1 MNPHPYCESP
11 FSFRR
16 RHSREVVV
24 GDPARGGVVIG
35 GDQPVV
41 VQSMI
46 TCDTMD
52 TAECV
57 KQTLELVAV
66 GCQIVRITAPT
77 VKDAA
82 NLKNIVAELRARGC
96 FVPIVADI
104 HFKPEAAL
112 EAAKWVEVVRVN
124 PGNYAD
130 SKKFAVKEY
139 SDAQYAAELARIE
152 EKFTP
157 LVKLCRELGR
167 AMRIGTNHGSLSDR
181 IMNRFGDS
189 PLGMVESALEFARI
203 ARKHD
208 FHNFKFSMKSSNPKI
223 MIQCYRLLVTRLEQ
237 EGPDWNYPIHLGVT
251 EAGEGEDGRIKS
263 AIGIGSLLCD
273 GLGDT
278 IRVSLTEDS
287 PREIEVCCDL
297 LAEIPRLT
305 VAAEVISIT
314 AASKTSSGWPF
325 DPYTYTRR
333 PTPEIE
339 LAESVKCGGEQT
351 VRVVVTRATW
361 DKVAHKLSPRA
372 DVKPEAVYED
382 LKIHEI
388 DPTREFEI
396 NCDTQLVTVKD
407 GTPLPA
413 IAAFRL
419 LAARLKRLGRNNPIL
434 LKDCLDIGPAPLQ
447 SKAALLRASVVIGS
461 LLADGIGDAIL
472 VRSESGAGQ
481 SLQLAFNILQAAG
494 CRSFKTD
501 YVACPSC
508 GRTLFN
514 LQTVTARIK
523 ARTEHLKG
531 VKIAIMGCIVNGP
544 GEMADA
550 DFGYVG
556 GAPGKINLYVGKTPV
571 KFNIPEAEA
580 VDRLVDLI
588 HEHGKWTEPE
598 RNVPGALALH

>member
-1 MNPHPYCESP
+1 MRYCESP
-11 FSFRR
+11 FFYQRR
-16 RHSREVVV
+16 KTREIVI
-24 GDPARGGVVIG
+24 GDPKNGGVIMG
-35 GDQPVV
+35 GDHPVV
-41 VQSMI
+41 KQSML

-52 TAECV
+52 TAESV

-66 GCQIVRITAPT
+66 GCQLVRITAPT

-82 NLKNIVAELRARGC
+82 NLQNIVTELRKLGC
-96 FVPIVADI
+96 KVPIVADI
-104 HFKPEAAL
+104 HFKPEAAM
-112 EAAKWVEVVRVN
+112 EAVKWVEVVRVN

-130 SKKFAVKEY
+130 SKKFAIKEY
-139 SDAQYAAELARIE
+139 NDEQYAAELKRIE

-157 LVKLCRELGR
+157 LVIEAKKLKRCV
-167 AMRIGTNHGSLSDR
+167 RIGTNHGSLSDR
-181 IMNRFGDS
+181 IMNRYGDT
-189 PLGMVESALEFARI
+189 PLGMVESALEFAKI
-203 ARKHD
+203 ARGHD
-208 FHNFKFSMKSSNPKI
+208 FHNFKFSMKSSNPKV
-223 MIQCYRLLVTRLEQ
+223 MIECYRLLVARLNEL
-237 EGPDWNYPIHLGVT
+237 GPDWNYPIHLGVT

-287 PREIEVCCDL
+287 PREIEVCTDL
-297 LAEIPRLT
+297 LAQIPLLSNSK
-305 VAAEVISIT
+305 VKIAE
-314 AASKTSSGWPF
+314 KDFPF
-325 DPYTYTRR
+325 DPFHFEKRE
-333 PTPEIE
+333 TPEIE
-339 LAESVKCGGEQT
+339 LNENVKCGGEQLI
-351 VRVVVTRATW
+351 RVVVTRATW
-361 DKVAHKLSPRA
+361 DKVAHKIRPKD

-382 LKIHEI
+382 LNIAEI
-388 DPTREFEI
+388 DPTHDFEI

-407 GTPLPA
+407 GVKLPA

-419 LAARLKRLGRNNPIL
+419 LAAKLKRLGRNNPIL
-434 LKDCLDIGPAPLQ
+434 LKDCINFEPVPLLPNI
-447 SKAALLRASVVIGS
+447 ALLQAGVVIGS

-472 VRSESGAGQ
+472 VRGESGAGL
-481 SLQLAFNILQAAG
+481 SLRLAYNILQAAG

-556 GAPGKINLYVGKTPV
+556 GAPNKINLYVGKTPI
-571 KFNIPEAEA
+571 KFNIPEADA

-588 HEHGKWTEPE
+588 KEHNKWVEPE
-598 RNVPGALALH
+598 MA

>member
-1 MNPHPYCESP
+1 MRYCESP
-11 FSFRR
+11 YFYQRR
-16 RHSREVVV
+16 QTREIII
-24 GDPARGGVVIG
+24 GDPANGGFIMG
-35 GDQPVV
+35 GDHPIVK
-41 VQSMI
+41 QSMI

-52 TAECV
+52 TALSV
-57 KQTLELVAV
+57 TQTLELVAV
-66 GCQIVRITAPT
+66 GCQLVRITAPT

-82 NLKNIVAELRARGC
+82 NLQNIVAELRQQGC
-96 FVPIVADI
+96 TVPIVADI
-104 HFKPEAAL
+104 HFKPDAAMEAV
-112 EAAKWVEVVRVN
+112 KWVEVVRVN
-124 PGNYAD
+124 PANYAD
-130 SKKFAVKEY
+130 SKKFATKAYTDE
-139 SDAQYAAELARIE
+139 QYAAELKRIE

-157 LVKLCRELGR
+157 LVLEAKKLKGCL
-167 AMRIGTNHGSLSDR
+167 RIGTNHGSLSDR
-181 IMNRFGDS
+181 IMNRFGDT

-203 ARKHD
+203 ARKHG
-208 FHNFKFSMKSSNPKI
+208 FHNFKFSMKSSNPKV
-223 MIQCYRLLVTRLEQ
+223 MIECYRLLVARLKS
-237 EGPDWNYPIHLGVT
+237 EGTDWNYPIHLGVT

-287 PREIEVCCDL
+287 PREIEVCTDL
-297 LAEIPRLT
+297 LAQIPLLSNSKFEIRD
-305 VAAEVISIT
+305 
-314 AASKTSSGWPF
+314 SSFPF
-325 DPYTYTRR
+325 DPFHFEKRE
-333 PTPEIE
+333 TPEIE
-339 LAESVKCGGEQT
+339 LNENIKCGGEQLI
-351 VRVVVTRATW
+351 RVVVTRGTW
-361 DKVAHKLSPRA
+361 DKVAHKIRPKD

-382 LKIHEI
+382 LNIFEI
-388 DPTREFEI
+388 DPTQDFEI

-407 GTPLPA
+407 GVNLPA
-413 IAAFRL
+413 ITAFRL
-419 LAARLKRLGRNNPIL
+419 LAAKLKRLGRNNPIL
-434 LKDCLDIGPAPLQ
+434 LKDCINFEPVPLLPNI
-447 SKAALLRASVVIGS
+447 ALLQAGVVIGA

-472 VRSESGAGQ
+472 IRGESGGGQ
-481 SLQLAFNILQAAG
+481 SLRLAYNILQAAG

-556 GAPGKINLYVGKTPV
+556 GAPNKINLYVGKEAI

-588 HEHGKWTEPE
+588 KEHNKWVEPE
-598 RNVPGALALH
+598 QKEVAATN